1 MISLLTA
8 RAVAGAAGAPTQSA
22 REAIVEA
29 GHVLSGVP
37 KAIER
42 GSSGNLDN
50 RKAYA
55 PARSEAGLVPEK
67 SVQDVTGVPSLD
79 TTPSERHKLADR
91 GKAIHGDRARKMA
104 SIVVH
109 ENVQRVDR
117 GYLRLSDPGPDLGDQ
132 PAHHKLGR
140 VLRAYSFVER
150 ISPVEDVSVFHH
162 NDLGEVLV
170 SSQGWRSTEGRSGRT
185 PRELRVYLVGRGIR

>member
-8 RAVAGAAGAPTQSA
+8 RAVAGATGAPAQSA
-22 REAIVEA
+22 RDAIVEA

-55 PARSEAGLVPEK
+55 PARSEAGLVPAK

-79 TTPSERHKLADR
+79 TTPSERQKLADR
-91 GKAIHGDRARKMA
+91 GQAIRGDRVHRRAT
-104 SIVVH
+104 IVVH
-109 ENVQRVDR
+109 ENVSRVDR
-117 GYLRLSDPGPDLGDQ
+117 GHLRLSDPGSDFERPLHHRLG
-132 PAHHKLGR
+132 H
-140 VLRAYSFVER
+140 VLRSYSFVER
-150 ISPVEDVSVFHH
+150 ISPVEDTTVFHH

-170 SSQGWRSTEGRSGRT
+170 SSEGWRSTEGRSGRS
-185 PRELRVYLVGRGIR
+185 PRELRAYLVGRGIR